1 MDNQRLKEVVNYL
14 KFNRRIFNDADLAKQ
29 LNKTRSYISE
39 ILSNKR
45 SVTKKFCET
54 FCSIYTEIDLHW
66 LLTGEGEMLKKEDTA
81 PHGMKPSDDGQGIPL
96 LPISA
101 MAGALSGDIQV
112 LEYDCE
118 RYVVPMFK
126 GADFLIPVKGSS
138 MYPKYASGDIVACKR
153 IAMDRLF
160 FQWNKVYVIDTDQ
173 GALIKRIK
181 PGSDDE
187 HICIVSDNVKYEP
200 FELPISS
207 IYAVA
212 LVIGVIRLE

>member
-1 MDNQRLKEVVNYL
+1 MTEKEKICKYL
-14 KFNRRIFNDADLAKQ
+14 EYKEISKNKFYAL
-29 LNKTRSYISE
+29 TG
-39 ILSNKR
+39 LSNGFLDSGK
-45 SVTKKFCET
+45 SLGADKIKIIIEKFP
-54 FCSIYTEIDLHW
+54 DLNLSW
-66 LLTGEGEMLKKEDTA
+66 LVLNEGEMLKKEDTA
-81 PHGMKPSDDGQGIPL
+81 PHGMKPSDNGQGIPL

-112 LEYDCE
+112 LEYDC
-118 RYVVPMFK
+118 
-126 GADFLIPVKGSS
+126 AVKGSS

>member
-1 MDNQRLKEVVNYL
+1 MTEKEKICKYL
-14 KFNRRIFNDADLAKQ
+14 EYKEISKNKFYAL
-29 LNKTRSYISE
+29 TG
-39 ILSNKR
+39 LSNGFLDSGK
-45 SVTKKFCET
+45 SLGADKIKIIIEKFP
-54 FCSIYTEIDLHW
+54 DLNLSW
-66 LLTGEGEMLKKEDTA
+66 LVLNEGEMLKKEDAA